1 MQEYSRELDDFYVE
15 DTTVSFR
22 LASKKVQAEEY
33 LSDKWDTR
41 TMYCI
46 PGGNAGSYL
55 IYNLHRN
62 PHFHLRP
69 TMREQVKKK
78 AKKKNIPFITIEDD
92 SFAKKNVIYHDTE
105 FSTYYKENVAPIVE
119 KMDLEAIVHRLSK
132 ETINTR
138 GNIAIN
144 FGWNN
149 HNFVT
154 KDGINLPRNDIL
166 SDFDKNF
173 VQLMTRAY
181 KNMYA
186 SRIVDA
192 PFTTDPERTKRYAN
206 ILALVDSPV
215 ECTNVSDMNVFESI
229 TYAMTYCG
237 GDDETQLKIH
247 VDSLNC
253 YEKGFNAVFG
263 LYFILRHPQE
273 KGVYVRL
280 VVLGYSRRSIHHSII
295 RLEKRNLLKKHIL
308 SYLSFLKERNN
319 FSLAN
324 AFPYTKN
331 RKDHLLVK
339 KLPFVDKCGFYSIFV
354 HAIKEVIKNA
364 NRKIYLEDVIEM
376 VLPIGWIGT
385 GSNYYLV
392 LMDWIKCGVPTKNLS
407 LVIVKSL
414 VETYGGL
421 SHGVGLR
428 MQPFCNVPIPIAKI
442 YHGQHVILNLV
453 KKVNNQCTCDVERTM
468 NELEGIH
475 FIGSLGAQ
483 HILCVLTL
491 LRVIINPYY
500 VRSTVLLKNNTTAKK
515 ILQLYSMNV
524 KLVNDLYNEI
534 ALEQF
539 SGSVRH
545 VENLVCEFF
554 RDIKDPLNRFD
565 IDVYNSSIHKRK
577 FRYPDVFYTTQA
589 IYIEELQRINKYS
602 YDQNGLVQKEAMSIL
617 KLDED
622 VNRPWVKNYESLV
635 KNTLHTIAVS
645 SRNTVDKKKSSSKT
659 RLLSKLTKNKDEY
672 SASKPKVVLGKGNY
686 NLRCQK
692 IKKDVDEQ
700 YLLKYEGFQKEILE
714 MIIAN
719 ETDWF
724 NKKKIDM
731 NDMSWFK
738 GDVKTIN
745 SNIIFLQIVDPK
757 RKRKRNHKAK
767 HVKVKKGNVS
777 EHKLS
782 CGKIVYTAHVKGPT
796 NHIFLNSSDELKYEI
811 GLYGMIHKYMY
822 QRNRNLVFY
831 ETAQDA
837 LFAMKIKVFCGSK
850 VNCLTNGDL
859 SFSLHN
865 LKNNAHLAVFDN
877 SESHAQFFGFFT
889 KKRNVVHL
897 NVVPTNSDNQ
907 FLSNWQTF
915 HILF

>member
-41 TMYCI
+41 TIYCI

-62 PHFHLRP
+62 PHFHLQP

-78 AKKKNIPFITIEDD
+78 AKKKNVPFITIEDD

-154 KDGINLPRNDIL
+154 KGGINLPRNDIL
-166 SDFDKNF
+166 SDFDKTF
-173 VQLMTRAY
+173 VKLMTRAY

-192 PFTTDPERTKRYAN
+192 PFTTNPERTKRYAN
-206 ILALVDSPV
+206 ILALADSPV

-247 VDSLNC
+247 IDPLNC

-263 LYFILRHPQE
+263 LYFILSHPQE
-273 KGVYVRL
+273 KGVYIRL

-428 MQPFCNVPIPIAKI
+428 MQPFCNVPIPIAKV
-442 YHGQHVILNLV
+442 YHGQNVILNIV
-453 KKVNNQCTCDVERTM
+453 KQVNQQSTCDVERTM

-500 VRSTVLLKNNTTAKK
+500 VRSAVLLKNNTTAKK
-515 ILQLYSMNV
+515 ILELYSMNV

-534 ALEQF
+534 AMEQF

-589 IYIEELQRINKYS
+589 IYIEELQSVNKYS
-602 YDQNGLVQKEAMSIL
+602 YDLNGLVQKEAMSIL
-617 KLDED
+617 ELDED

-645 SRNTVDKKKSSSKT
+645 SRNTIDKMKSSSNT
-659 RLLSKLTKNKDEY
+659 SLLSKLKKNNDKSSE
-672 SASKPKVVLGKGNY
+672 SKPKVVLGKGNY

-692 IKKDVDEQ
+692 IKKDVDVQ

-714 MIIAN
+714 MITEK

-724 NKKKIDM
+724 NKKKIVM

-767 HVKVKKGNVS
+767 HVKVKKANLS

-796 NHIFLNSSDELKYEI
+796 NHIFLNSSDELIYEM

-837 LFAMKIKVFCGSK
+837 LIAIKMKVFCGSK

-859 SFSLHN
+859 SFSLHK

-877 SESHAQFFGFFT
+877 SESHPQFFGFFT
-889 KKRNVVHL
+889 KKMNVVHL
-897 NVVPTNSDNQ
+897 NVVPTNSENQ
-907 FLSNWQTF
+907 FLSNWQSF
-915 HILF
+915 NISF